1 VIADTLGIWLFDVQH
16 QVDDSYFEEE
26 SKWSFVQADVDGCYY
41 CKLRAILKCD
51 TGIIGYHDVHHLSP
65 SEQDYH
71 LEEAH
76 ENTSPLHQATT
87 ITLKTSLKSIKFRL
101 FDENIKDF
109 VTFKDIKHLIK
120 RDDKIKKKSEQ
131 VS

>member
-1 VIADTLGIWLFDVQH
+1 VVYGGSSDKLAFILIWITGNISYHHVQH
-16 QVDDSYFEEE
+16 V
-26 SKWSFVQADVDGCYY
+26 
-41 CKLRAILKCD
+41 
-51 TGIIGYHDVHHLSP
+51 SP
-65 SEQDYH
+65 NVPNYR

-76 ENTSPLHQATT
+76 ENTPPLHLATT
-87 ITLKTSLKSIKFRL
+87 ITLKTSLKSIKFRI

-120 RDDKIKKKSEQ
+120 RDDKMKKKSEQ